1 MPRQN
6 GTGPMG
12 QGAGTGRGFGP
23 CGRGLRRGYGFG
35 FRRFFSSKNELEA
48 LAEEEKILEEE
59 LEIIKKEKTALMED
73 KK

>member
-35 FRRFFSSKNELEA
+35 FRRFFSSKNELKVLEEEEKTLKEELEMIKKEKIA
-48 LAEEEKILEEE
+48 LAEE
-59 LEIIKKEKTALMED
+59 
-73 KK
+73 

>member
-12 QGAGTGRGFGP
+12 QGAGTGRGLGP

-48 LAEEEKILEEE
+48 LNKEEEILKEE
-59 LEIIKKEKTALMED
+59 LEMVRKEKIAIAEEQ
-73 KK
+73 K